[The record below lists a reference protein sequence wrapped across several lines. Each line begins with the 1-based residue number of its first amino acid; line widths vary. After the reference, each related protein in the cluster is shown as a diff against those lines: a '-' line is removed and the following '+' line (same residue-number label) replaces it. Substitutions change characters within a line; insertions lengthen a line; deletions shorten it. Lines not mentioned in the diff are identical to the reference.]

1 LRKKAVAALAGFG
14 EVFGAQGPPDAVF
27 SERRGVHRVVQ
38 KPRAVVIPQVV
49 VRIGRGA
56 AQAGDGVERIMLRDF
71 LVEEDRAAGVE
82 NKKPI

>member
-1 LRKKAVAALAGFG
+1 MIATVAAGRGRGRAGELRKKAVAALAGFG

-56 AQAGDGVERIMLRDF
+56 AQAGDGVERDH
-71 LVEEDRAAGVE
+71 VA
-82 NKKPI
+82 